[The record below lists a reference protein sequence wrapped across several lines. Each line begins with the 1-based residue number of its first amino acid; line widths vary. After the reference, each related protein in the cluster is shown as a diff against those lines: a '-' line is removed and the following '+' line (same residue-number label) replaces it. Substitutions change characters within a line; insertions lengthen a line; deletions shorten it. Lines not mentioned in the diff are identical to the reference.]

1 MLLFENFVIPEM
13 TIPAKKKQG
22 IQSGVFFLVTF
33 LFGALLRTARR
44 ARRGGQYFRGDKSVK

>member
-13 TIPAKKKQG
+13 TIPAKKKTG
-22 IQSGVFFLVTF
+22 DSIWSFFLVTF

-44 ARRGGQYFRGDKSVK
+44 ARFGNTFARTNP